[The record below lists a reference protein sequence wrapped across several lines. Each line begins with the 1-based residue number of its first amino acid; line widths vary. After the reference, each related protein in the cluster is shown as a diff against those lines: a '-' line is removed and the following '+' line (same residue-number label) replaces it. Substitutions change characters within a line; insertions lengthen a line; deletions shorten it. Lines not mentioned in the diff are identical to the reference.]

1 MLDCIE
7 TNWIFILYFV
17 ALGFVSRSLF
27 HSKCMFISNGLCVLS
42 SAVFITHFR
51 VIMWYVESGIRI
63 LGLGIK
69 ILGSGNRGIIL
80 SINYHFGA
88 IKETCSRPRKRSKK
102 DVEKALQ
109 ESIDECNRLLESS
122 KKPRKKTRFCISRD
136 PVTGRR
142 KTHCG

>member
-1 MLDCIE
+1 
-7 TNWIFILYFV
+7 
-17 ALGFVSRSLF
+17 
-27 HSKCMFISNGLCVLS
+27 
-42 SAVFITHFR
+42 
-51 VIMWYVESGIRI
+51 MWYVESGIRI

-122 KKPRKKTRFCISRD
+122 KKPRKKTRFRISRD

-142 KTHCG
+142 KTHCRYLPRFTDQPGTSSCQGKNK